1 MVCRRWAGAVLLG
14 ALLFGGVGCTQT
26 VEGDG
31 QPNAEALATA
41 RDEKQIKALIEKQN
55 TYTSSFDFAKLAET
69 KCAKYRDA
77 TAQSGPPIPPMSE
90 IAPPEIATVPGAGD
104 ALRGLLAQKFPTVPQ
119 DVINA
124 VVDSLVAQDEQAY
137 QTAMRNLLKSLITVK
152 VTDVQNIEI
161 KGDQA
166 TADITITTTSGN
178 KTPSEEKQT
187 VKYVKEDGK
196 WLDCAPPGGGA

>member
-1 MVCRRWAGAVLLG
+1 MLLG

-26 VEGDG
+26 VAGDG

-41 RDEKQIKALIEKQN
+41 HSENQIKALIEQQN
-55 TYTSSFDFAKLAET
+55 TYTAGFDFAKLAET
-69 KCAKYRDA
+69 KCAKYREA
-77 TAQSGPPIPPMSE
+77 TAKSGPPIPAMSE

-104 ALRGLLAQKFPTVPQ
+104 ALRGLLAQKFPTVPP

-166 TADITITTTSGN
+166 TADLTITTTAGD
-178 KTPSEEKQT
+178 KPPSHEQQT
-187 VKYVKEDGK
+187 VKYIKENGK
-196 WLDCAPPGGGA
+196 WLDCAPPTGGA

>member
-1 MVCRRWAGAVLLG
+1 MLAG

-26 VEGDG
+26 VDGDG
-31 QPNAEALATA
+31 QPNAEALATT
-41 RDEKQIKALIEKQN
+41 RDENQIKALIEQQN
-55 TYTSSFDFAKLAET
+55 TYTASFDFAKLAET

-104 ALRGLLAQKFPTVPQ
+104 ALRALLSQKFSTVPP

-124 VVDSLVAQDEQAY
+124 VVDSLIAQDEAAY
-137 QTAMRNLLKSLITVK
+137 QAAMRNLLKSLITVK

-166 TADITITTTSGN
+166 TAELTVTTTTGD
-178 KTPSEEKQT
+178 KPPSNEKQT
-187 VKYVKEDGK
+187 IKYVKENGK
-196 WLDCAPPGGGA
+196 WLDCAPSGGA